1 MYNAACV
8 GLGDLGRLEAA
19 VLDSLDDV
27 SLVGGVDPSADAR
40 ETFETELDR
49 PAYKTIDAL
58 LAGEPVDLVTIVT
71 PHTLHHEQARACLA
85 EGIHVHLEK
94 PMVTDLADADDLIS
108 LARTENLVL
117 AVGYQRHFDPR
128 FREIRR
134 LVDEGRIGRPHMVV
148 GHLEQEW
155 IRWTQHQWRSDPAL
169 SGGGQL
175 YDSGSHLLDVVL
187 WTLSADPHSVTATID
202 RQGHDVDVNSSLTAT
217 LHRRVR
223 ADEAGTATASA
234 ADAANSADT
243 VNSAAS
249 TEITASLGVSGA
261 GTSIPDP
268 GESLQIWGTDG
279 TIAYDGD
286 TITLREGGMTYETT
300 PSVPD
305 FEELTRRKLG
315 NVVDAVTDEG
325 DLEIPATDGRRV
337 IALTEAAYES
347 AERGERV
354 LVDDFDDRL

>member
-1 MYNAACV
+1 M
-8 GLGDLGRLEAA
+8 
-19 VLDSLDDV
+19 
-27 SLVGGVDPSADAR
+27 
-40 ETFETELDR
+40 
-49 PAYKTIDAL
+49 I
-58 LAGEPVDLVTIVT
+58 
-71 PHTLHHEQARACLA
+71 
-85 EGIHVHLEK
+85 
-94 PMVTDLADADDLIS
+94 
-108 LARTENLVL
+108 
-117 AVGYQRHFDPR
+117 
-128 FREIRR
+128 
-134 LVDEGRIGRPHMVV
+134 V

-217 LHRRVR
+217 LHRRHR
-223 ADEAGTATASA
+223 SSDAGTATVSVT
-234 ADAANSADT
+234 D
-243 VNSAAS
+243 S
-249 TEITASLGVSGA
+249 TEITASLGVSGS

-315 NVVDAVTDEG
+315 NVVDAVTGEG
-325 DLEIPATDGRRV
+325 ELEIGAVDGRRV
-337 IALTEAAYES
+337 VALTEAAYE
-347 AERGERV
+347 AADRGERV
-354 LVDDFDDRL
+354 RVDGFDD